1 MKQLSIV
8 ILFISLLNC
17 AYAGIVQSDTLAKDT
32 AVKKDFVSQ
41 MQDFAKQSAARS
53 RKDYDAD
60 RAMVR
65 QNEILEQI
73 KRTNQRARA
82 FLKNGV
88 DSLQIN
94 SDLDNIIKWHEIAG
108 DGVFNHLGTAQT
120 TRNLTT
126 TYNVL
131 VGLSKDVAAQK
142 SRIDRYQTQ
151 LIQFRFALDSLSND
165 PSLFQF
171 PTDSAE
177 LVNYIQQLRAA
188 AVEISP
194 VTQSLKTAIYNIQHI
209 QTKINLEL
217 FRLNAHMEEI
227 NFYQKE
233 IADRIFNKEFVNI
246 WQPNTFDR
254 PFSELLYYSVH
265 KAYLVM
271 VFYFKAH
278 WGKFLFL
285 ILMVVC
291 SAYYLT
297 SLKRELTSQQ
307 EKSGEKADGLVI
319 RYPVCSAIIIVCS
332 IFQFIFPAPPFIF
345 SALLWILSGILLSVI
360 FRTYISQYWMKIW
373 LALFTLF
380 VLACMDNMILQ
391 ASRPERWFI
400 LLISAWSFGVG
411 LYALINRK
419 RHEELRERW
428 ILYPI
433 GLMTAFTLIACI
445 SDIFGQYNLAKVLMV
460 SGLLSVMITILFL
473 WVVRLINE
481 GLQFA
486 SMLYTHQEQRL
497 FYLNYNRVGTQAPTF
512 FYIFLVIGWF
522 VLFGR
527 NFYEFRQISEPLKNF
542 FEQEHTL
549 GSYTFSISN
558 LVTFIVIMIVTT
570 VVSKVVSYFASDQ
583 QWSSKEEKRKRK
595 LKVGSWLLLIRITI
609 IVLGLFLAFAA
620 AGIPMDKITLILGA
634 LGVGVG
640 FGLQTLVNNLVSG
653 LIIAFEKPVNVGDVI
668 EVGGQGGT
676 VKSIGFRS
684 SVISTVDGA
693 DLVLPNGDL
702 LNSHVINWTL
712 GGYKKRMHIVLRV
725 TYDSDLQH
733 IRDLLLLIMGKQ
745 VNILTSPMPVVQYN
759 QFAASAIDIDLYFWV
774 RSLRD
779 ASQIRSDLMQ
789 DIHQH
794 FRQEGIV
801 IPFPQQD
808 IHIASGTEKEGD
820 RKD

>member
-1 MKQLSIV
+1 
-8 ILFISLLNC
+8 
-17 AYAGIVQSDTLAKDT
+17 
-32 AVKKDFVSQ
+32 
-41 MQDFAKQSAARS
+41 
-53 RKDYDAD
+53 
-60 RAMVR
+60 
-65 QNEILEQI
+65 
-73 KRTNQRARA
+73 
-82 FLKNGV
+82 
-88 DSLQIN
+88 
-94 SDLDNIIKWHEIAG
+94 
-108 DGVFNHLGTAQT
+108 
-120 TRNLTT
+120 
-126 TYNVL
+126 
-131 VGLSKDVAAQK
+131 
-142 SRIDRYQTQ
+142 
-151 LIQFRFALDSLSND
+151 
-165 PSLFQF
+165 
-171 PTDSAE
+171 
-177 LVNYIQQLRAA
+177 
-188 AVEISP
+188 
-194 VTQSLKTAIYNIQHI
+194 
-209 QTKINLEL
+209 
-217 FRLNAHMEEI
+217 
-227 NFYQKE
+227 
-233 IADRIFNKEFVNI
+233 
-246 WQPNTFDR
+246 
-254 PFSELLYYSVH
+254 
-265 KAYLVM
+265 
-271 VFYFKAH
+271 
-278 WGKFLFL
+278 
-285 ILMVVC
+285 
-291 SAYYLT
+291 
-297 SLKRELTSQQ
+297 
-307 EKSGEKADGLVI
+307 
-319 RYPVCSAIIIVCS
+319 
-332 IFQFIFPAPPFIF
+332 
-345 SALLWILSGILLSVI
+345 
-360 FRTYISQYWMKIW
+360 
-373 LALFTLF
+373 
-380 VLACMDNMILQ
+380 
-391 ASRPERWFI
+391 
-400 LLISAWSFGVG
+400 
-411 LYALINRK
+411 
-419 RHEELRERW
+419 
-428 ILYPI
+428 
-433 GLMTAFTLIACI
+433 
-445 SDIFGQYNLAKVLMV
+445 
-460 SGLLSVMITILFL
+460 MITILFL

-558 LVTFIVIMIVTT
+558 LLTFIVIMIVTT

-583 QWSSKEEKRKRK
+583 QWNSKEERRKRK

-725 TYDSDLQH
+725 AYDSDLQH

-745 VNILTSPMPVVQYN
+745 VNILTSPLPVVQYN

-789 DIHQH
+789 AIHQH

-808 IHIASGTEKEGD
+808 IHIASGPEKEGD
-820 RKD
+820 RED